1 LRPARIVEFSLPATT
16 AKSAPI
22 LVETVEQVRAAV
34 LAARQQGQSIGLVPT
49 MGALHTGHV
58 SLIEAA
64 RRDCEFVIVSI
75 FVNPTQFGPTE
86 DFQRYPRPL
95 DTDLELCR
103 QHGVDLVFH
112 PSPATMYP
120 PDFSS
125 FVEVAGLSD
134 VWEGRSR
141 PGHFR
146 GVSTVVLKLLTICLP
161 DLAYFGQKD
170 FQQQAII
177 RRMVT
182 DLNLPC
188 EVRVC
193 PTIRD
198 PDGLALSSRNA
209 YLSESERVT
218 ALSLSRVL
226 RWTADHLAAGDAD
239 LPRVRTVMQQML
251 RATPGLELDYA
262 TIVDSTTLQ
271 ELDER
276 SGQMTAIVAARVGK
290 TRLIDNLQVRG

>member
-1 LRPARIVEFSLPATT
+1 
-16 AKSAPI
+16 
-22 LVETVEQVRAAV
+22 
-34 LAARQQGQSIGLVPT
+34 
-49 MGALHTGHV
+49 
-58 SLIEAA
+58 
-64 RRDCEFVIVSI
+64 
-75 FVNPTQFGPTE
+75 
-86 DFQRYPRPL
+86 RYPRPL
-95 DTDLELCR
+95 ETDLELCR

-112 PSPATMYP
+112 PTPATMYP
-120 PDFSS
+120 AGFSS
-125 FVEVAGLSD
+125 FVEVEGLSD

-161 DLAYFGQKD
+161 DVAYFGQKD

-182 DLNLPC
+182 DLNLPS
-188 EVRVC
+188 EIRVC

-198 PDGLALSSRNA
+198 PDGLAMSSRNV
-209 YLSESERVT
+209 YLSDSERKT
-218 ALSLSRVL
+218 ALALSQTL
-226 RWTADHLAAGDAD
+226 HWAAEHLSAGDAD

-262 TIVDSTTLQ
+262 TIVDSATLE

-276 SGQMTAIVAARVGK
+276 SAQMTAIVAARVGR

>member
-1 LRPARIVEFSLPATT
+1 MPATT

-22 LVETVEQVRAAV
+22 LAETVEQVRAAV
-34 LAARQQGQSIGLVPT
+34 SAARQRGQSIGLVPT

-64 RRDCEFVIVSI
+64 RRDCEYVIVSI
-75 FVNPTQFGPTE
+75 FVNPTQFGPNE

-95 DTDLELCR
+95 DTDLELCQR
-103 QHGVDLVFH
+103 HGVDLVFH

-120 PDFSS
+120 SGFSS

-134 VWEGRSR
+134 AWEGRSR

-188 EVRVC
+188 EIRVC

-209 YLSESERVT
+209 YLSESERAT

-262 TIVDSTTLQ
+262 TIVDSATLQ

-276 SGQMTAIVAARVGK
+276 SGQMTAIVAARVGR

>member
-1 LRPARIVEFSLPATT
+1 
-16 AKSAPI
+16 
-22 LVETVEQVRAAV
+22 
-34 LAARQQGQSIGLVPT
+34 
-49 MGALHTGHV
+49 
-58 SLIEAA
+58 
-64 RRDCEFVIVSI
+64 
-75 FVNPTQFGPTE
+75 
-86 DFQRYPRPL
+86 
-95 DTDLELCR
+95 
-103 QHGVDLVFH
+103 
-112 PSPATMYP
+112 
-120 PDFSS
+120 
-125 FVEVAGLSD
+125 
-134 VWEGRSR
+134 
-141 PGHFR
+141 
-146 GVSTVVLKLLTICLP
+146 LTICLP

-177 RRMVT
+177 RRMVA

-188 EVRVC
+188 EIRVC

-209 YLSESERVT
+209 YLSDSERTT

-239 LPRVRTVMQQML
+239 LSRVRTVMQQML

-262 TIVDSTTLQ
+262 TIVDSATLQ

-276 SGQMTAIVAARVGK
+276 SGQMTAIVAARVGR